1 MGQRVTEGRSCA
13 LHSQPAAGWPT
24 AARCRAAG
32 NSPPLLLCACAALSR
47 QWRERSR
54 PIPRPHLT
62 AHAVECGLGAEPGA
76 TPREHGHDRDRER
89 QAHANTVTAHDHG
102 RGSRMCDPCLTGTRV
117 PNRDVN
123 ISMKRIAD
131 SCRLSCRELGGWVSA
146 HIHELVPPSLSVP
159 RFFGGNPRTL

>member
-24 AARCRAAG
+24 AARCRAAV

-54 PIPRPHLT
+54 PIPRPQLT
-62 AHAVECGLGAEPGA
+62 AHAVECGLGSEPGA

-89 QAHANTVTAHDHG
+89 QAHAITVTAHDHG
-102 RGSRMCDPCLTGTRV
+102 RGSRLCDPCLNPERKVLWSLRFGYPMSETRGV
-117 PNRDVN
+117 WEIKE
-123 ISMKRIAD
+123 ISKSASTSRQVHA
-131 SCRLSCRELGGWVSA
+131 LLAVGWL
-146 HIHELVPPSLSVP
+146 IPPD
-159 RFFGGNPRTL
+159 RGD